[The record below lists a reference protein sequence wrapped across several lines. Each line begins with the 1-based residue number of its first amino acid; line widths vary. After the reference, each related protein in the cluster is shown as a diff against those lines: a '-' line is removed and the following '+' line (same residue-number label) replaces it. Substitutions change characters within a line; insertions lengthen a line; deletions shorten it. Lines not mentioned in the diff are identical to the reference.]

1 METLDKL
8 FAIARDDIG
17 AFQHSKTIVRQLNAM
32 NSIGAIEGYLK
43 ALREFEKIDHDTY
56 ANKFEEMSGLYS
68 KIKG

>member
-1 METLDKL
+1 METLTKL

-17 AFQHSKTIVRQLNAM
+17 AFQHCKTLEGRLNAM

-56 ANKFEEMSGLYS
+56 ANKFEEMTMLYS

>member
-17 AFQHSKTIVRQLNAM
+17 AYNYGRTLERRLNAM

-68 KIKG
+68 KIKV